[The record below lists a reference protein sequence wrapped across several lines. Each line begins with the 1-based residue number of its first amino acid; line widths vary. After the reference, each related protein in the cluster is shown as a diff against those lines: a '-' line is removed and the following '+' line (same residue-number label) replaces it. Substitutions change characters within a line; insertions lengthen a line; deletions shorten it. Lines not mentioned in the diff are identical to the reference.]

1 MSAYNIKWIWDQQIS
16 AVQKLVLFALNEHCN
31 PAHGDWR
38 CFPSKSTLVKLT
50 GLSVRAIRQNM
61 AELEK
66 AGLIRVAYQYDGQ
79 RRQQSNMYWLNAPF
93 IGAEAGSGQGAADAP
108 GDARN
113 ARGGAADAPPGVQE
127 MHGGRVQQMHP
138 NLLIDK
144 PLKSNPLSAIAS
156 DARDSASTETDSF
169 DLFWSVYPRK
179 AKKPEALKAW
189 RQTAKD
195 RPPIAD
201 LIAHLRSR
209 AKADPQWANPKF
221 IPHPSTFLRG
231 HQWADAP
238 INPGEAGPG
247 SAAASPVAR
256 GGWK

>member
-93 IGAEAGSGQGAADAP
+93 IGTETGCSQGAADAP

-144 PLKSNPLSAIAS
+144 PLKSNPPSAIAS
-156 DARDSASTETDSF
+156 DARESASKETDSF
-169 DLFWSVYPRK
+169 DKFWEAYPRK
-179 AKKPEALKAW
+179 VAKPDARKAW
-189 RQTAKD
+189 KQTAKD
-195 RPPIAD
+195 RPPIDA
-201 LIAHLRSR
+201 LVSHLRDRVKS
-209 AKADPQWANPKF
+209 DPQWRDPKF
-221 IPHPSTFLRG
+221 IPHPATFLRS
-231 HQWADAP
+231 QRWDDALS
-238 INPGEAGPG
+238 NPGEAGTRLPR
-247 SAAASPVAR
+247 AR
-256 GGWK
+256 GWV